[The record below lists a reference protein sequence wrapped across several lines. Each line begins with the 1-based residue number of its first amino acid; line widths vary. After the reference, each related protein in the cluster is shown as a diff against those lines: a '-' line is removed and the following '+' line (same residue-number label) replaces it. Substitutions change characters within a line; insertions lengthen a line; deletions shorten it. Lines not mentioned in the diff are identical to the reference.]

1 MELPAG
7 EVHVWFHEVE
17 VAPER
22 LDGLSRI
29 LSSAELAKAL
39 RYHFDADRR
48 RSIVAR
54 AALRIHLSRYCGIDP
69 AAIVIAADA
78 GTKPEA
84 PGSGVHFNVSHAGDF
99 VGIAFSSSSPVGFD
113 VERVR
118 AMRDA
123 ESIAK
128 RYFSP
133 DEQRAMAEA
142 ADPDDTFFQIWTA
155 KEALVKG
162 TGKGL
167 SSELAAF
174 TVPVLATE
182 LTPIR
187 TDADDYKDWRVAAVA
202 PPRAGY
208 RAAVAARQSKGVIRV
223 NAGAVPM

>member
-1 MELPAG
+1 MELPAD
-7 EVHVWFHEVE
+7 EVHVWFHDVE
-17 VAPER
+17 VTPEQ
-22 LDGLSRI
+22 LDSLSRL
-29 LSSAELAKAL
+29 LSSAELARAL
-39 RYHFDADRR
+39 RYHFEADRR

-54 AALRIHLSRYCGIDP
+54 AALRIHLSRYSGIDP
-69 AAIVIAADA
+69 AAIVIAAEA
-78 GTKPEA
+78 GAKPEA
-84 PGSGVHFNVSHAGDF
+84 PRTGVHFNVSHAADF
-99 VGIAFSSSSPVGFD
+99 VGIAFSSASPVGFD

-118 AMRDA
+118 TMRDA
-123 ESIAK
+123 DAIAK

-133 DEQRAMAEA
+133 DEQRAMTDA
-142 ADPDDTFFQIWTA
+142 ADPDDAFFQIWTA

-167 SSELAAF
+167 STELAAF

-187 TDADDYKDWRVAAVA
+187 TATVDYKDWCVAAVA

-223 NAGAVPM
+223 NAGAVPT